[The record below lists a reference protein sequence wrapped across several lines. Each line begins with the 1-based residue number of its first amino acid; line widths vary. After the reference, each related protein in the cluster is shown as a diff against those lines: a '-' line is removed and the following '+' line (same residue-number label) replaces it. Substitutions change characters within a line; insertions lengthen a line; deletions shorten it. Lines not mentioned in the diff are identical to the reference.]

1 MVKTYYTKDG
11 EEQLSKNFKKRE
23 FRCKCGKCTE
33 FLVDDVLIEHL
44 QKIRDHFGASI
55 TVNSG
60 YRCKTHNAKVGG
72 SSSSHHMRGKAADIR
87 VKGVKP
93 IEVAKYAESIGVQR
107 IGLYESA
114 AEGEFVHIG
123 SDSRKKFWRDHAGT
137 PVDTFGGTMVSINMP
152 ILMKGIKSDTVKSF
166 QNLLIAAGYSCGSKG
181 ADGSFGATTK
191 KTVIKYQTEKGLE
204 VTGTATAETWKSL
217 LGV

>member
-1 MVKTYYTKDG
+1 MVRTYYTKDG

-33 FLVDDVLIEHL
+33 FLVDDALIEHL
-44 QKIRDHFGASI
+44 QKIRDHFGVSI
-55 TVNSG
+55 TINSG
-60 YRCKTHNAKVGG
+60 YRCKAHNPKVGG
-72 SSSSHHMRGKAADIR
+72 SATSHHPKGKAADIR

-93 IEVAKYAESIGVQR
+93 IDVAKYAESIGVQR

-114 AEGEFVHIG
+114 EEGEFVHIG
-123 SDSRKKFWRDHAGT
+123 SDTRKKFWLDHAGT
-137 PVDTFGGTMVSINMP
+137 PVDTFGGAVASVELP
-152 ILMKGIKSDTVKSF
+152 ILMKGDKNDTVKTL

-181 ADGSFGATTK
+181 ADGSFGTTTK
-191 KTVIKYQTEKGLE
+191 KTITKYQTDKGLE

>member
-1 MVKTYYTKDG
+1 MVRTYYTKDG

-23 FRCKCGKCTE
+23 FRCKCGKCAD

-44 QKIRDHFGASI
+44 QKIRDHFGVSI

-137 PVDTFGGTMVSINMP
+137 PVDTFGGAMVSIDMP
-152 ILMKGIKSDTVKSF
+152 ILMKGAKSDTVKSF

-181 ADGSFGATTK
+181 ADGSFGTNTK
-191 KTVIKYQTEKGLE
+191 KAVIKYQTDKGLE
-204 VTGTATAETWKSL
+204 VTGTATAETWNSL